1 MASFAS
7 RAGLLLRLFAGLAL
21 ALTLVGTAVPVQA
34 AKIGGKGVTS
44 LANATP
50 DEAFAA
56 FAGQT
61 VIMQRPKDTKGY
73 HRDRVIDV
81 AGRFVAYFSPDGRVL
96 IWGKDSDKVVQA
108 VWGIGGSKN
117 LSSGPDNKTGPVLC
131 INFAKQAGRIP
142 CIVIRYMSE
151 NLFDAAAGN
160 IFNLKSGAAVPAPL
174 PRSPSKIDR
183 LMSAIGQDK

>member
-1 MASFAS
+1 MAGSAS
-7 RAGLLLRLFAGLAL
+7 RAGLLFRLFAGLLL
-21 ALTLVGTAVPVQA
+21 ALMLAGTTVPVQA
-34 AKIGGKGVTS
+34 AKIGGKGVTA

-73 HRDRVIDV
+73 RRERVIEV
-81 AGRFVAYFSPDGRVL
+81 EGRFVGYFSADGRLL
-96 IWGKDSDKVVQA
+96 IWSKDSDKVIVA
-108 VWGIGGSKN
+108 GWGIGGSKN
-117 LSSGPDNKTGPVLC
+117 LSTGPDNKTGPVLC
-131 INFAKQAGRIP
+131 INFSKQAARIP

-160 IFNLKSGAAVPAPL
+160 IFNLKAGGAVPAQL
-174 PRSPSKIDR
+174 PRSPSKLDR
-183 LMSAIGQDK
+183 IKSAIGQDK